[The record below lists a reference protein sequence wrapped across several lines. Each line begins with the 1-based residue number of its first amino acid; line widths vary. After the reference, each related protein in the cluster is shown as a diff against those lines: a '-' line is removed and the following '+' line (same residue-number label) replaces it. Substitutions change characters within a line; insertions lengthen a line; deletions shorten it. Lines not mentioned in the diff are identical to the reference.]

1 MILSCTKVRDSIRKK
16 MATLE
21 SAAVI
26 TNPSKNKKRLIY
38 LLIAMFVEQRN

>member
-1 MILSCTKVRDSIRKK
+1 VIISKK

-26 TNPSKNKKRLIY
+26 TNPSKNKKRSIY